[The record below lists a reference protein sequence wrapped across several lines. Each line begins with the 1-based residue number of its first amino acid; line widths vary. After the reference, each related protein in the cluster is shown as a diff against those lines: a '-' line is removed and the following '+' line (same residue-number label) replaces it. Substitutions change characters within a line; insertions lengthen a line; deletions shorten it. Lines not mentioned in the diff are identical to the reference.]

1 MLIILSPD
9 TAAESRW
16 RVAHARHAQCPQ
28 CEKAARTA
36 ATDARAFGS
45 RGGDVPHHPGPC
57 RHRHARGHPD
67 LSPGPGVIYT
77 PPVYSE

>member
-36 ATDARAFGS
+36 ATDARAVGS
-45 RGGDVPHHPGPC
+45 RGATYRITPD
-57 RHRHARGHPD
+57 HAATVTRED
-67 LSPGPGVIYT
+67 T
-77 PPVYSE
+77 PT

>member
-16 RVAHARHAQCPQ
+16 RVAHAQCPQ

-45 RGGDVPHHPGPC
+45 RGATY
-57 RHRHARGHPD
+57 RITPD
-67 LSPGPGVIYT
+67 HSATVTREDT
-77 PPVYSE
+77 PT

>member
-16 RVAHARHAQCPQ
+16 RVAHAQHAQCHQ
-28 CEKAARTA
+28 CEKAARAA

-45 RGGDVPHHPGPC
+45 RGATYRITPDHSATV
-57 RHRHARGHPD
+57 AREG
-67 LSPGPGVIYT
+67 T
-77 PPVYSE
+77 PA